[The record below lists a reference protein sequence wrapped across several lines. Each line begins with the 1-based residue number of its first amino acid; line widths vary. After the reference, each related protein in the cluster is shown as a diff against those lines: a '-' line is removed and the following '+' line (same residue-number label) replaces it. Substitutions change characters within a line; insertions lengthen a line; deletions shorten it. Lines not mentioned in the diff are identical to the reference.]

1 MFGEI
6 SNQEKILE
14 YVSMYGVKFLTAIVV
29 FIVGLLVTKY
39 VTKLSVTV
47 MKKVKMDAVLVS
59 FFSKI
64 VKSLLLAFVIIAS
77 VEQLGVDT
85 TSLAAMIA
93 AAGLAIGLALQGSLS
108 NFAAGVMI
116 IATRPFKIG
125 DYVEVSGV
133 GGSIKDLSIYNTILV
148 TPDNKVITVPNSKI
162 TSENIVNFSAMDT
175 RRVDMVFGIGYA
187 DDIAKAKKVINKVI
201 KGDDRILAEPEP
213 LIAVSELADSS
224 VNFNVRPWVKK
235 EDYWNVYYDTHEKVK
250 IAFDKE
256 GITIPF
262 PQRELHVHNLK
273 K

>member
-1 MFGEI
+1 MLPQLT
-6 SNQEKILE
+6 NQEKIIE
-14 YVSMYGVKFLTAIVV
+14 YISLYGIKIVTAIVI
-29 FIVGLLVTKY
+29 FIIGLIVTKY

-47 MKKVKMDAVLVS
+47 MKKVKMDSVLVS

-125 DYVEVSGV
+125 DYVEVSGI
-133 GGSIKDLSIYNTILV
+133 GGSVKDLSIYTTILV
-148 TPDNKVITVPNSKI
+148 TPDNKVITVPNSKV
-162 TSENIVNFSAMDT
+162 TSGNIVNFSAMDT
-175 RRVDMVFGIGYA
+175 RRVDMVFGIGYS

-201 KGDDRILAEPEP
+201 KADDRILAEPEA
-213 LIAVSELADSS
+213 LVAVSELADSS

-235 EDYWNVYYDTHEKVK
+235 EDYWNVYYDVHEKIK

-256 GITIPF
+256 GISIPF
-262 PQRELHVHNLK
+262 PQRELHVHNIK
-273 K
+273 